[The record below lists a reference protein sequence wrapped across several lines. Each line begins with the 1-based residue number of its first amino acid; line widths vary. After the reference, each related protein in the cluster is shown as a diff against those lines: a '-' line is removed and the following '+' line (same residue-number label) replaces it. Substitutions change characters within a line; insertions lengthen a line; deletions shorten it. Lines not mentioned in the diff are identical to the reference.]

1 MAKGN
6 FVAYYRVSTGKQAAS
21 GLGLEAQKDAVADY
35 LNSGRWTLLDEFIE
49 VEWGKN
55 SDRPQLECALALC
68 RLHNATLVVAKL
80 DRLARNLHFL
90 SGLMESGVGF
100 VACDLPSANRLTIHV
115 LAAVAEAEAL
125 AISQR
130 TKAALKVA
138 KAPGV
143 ALGGDRGSLTK
154 KVRDKGRAIGIE
166 VRRQR
171 ARKRAADLLPII
183 EASRE
188 EGAISLQDIADGL
201 NKRSIPTAQG
211 GLWQP
216 TQVMRVLV
224 RDSATWRP
232 SWP

>member
-1 MAKGN
+1 MAKGK
-6 FVAYYRVSTGKQAAS
+6 FIAYYRVSTGKQAAS
-21 GLGLEAQKDAVADY
+21 GLGLEAQKNVVADF
-35 LNSGRWTLLDEFIE
+35 LNGGRWTLLDELIE
-49 VEWGKN
+49 VESGKN
-55 SDRPQLECALALC
+55 SDRPQLERALALC
-68 RLHNATLVVAKL
+68 RLHKATLVVAKL

-90 SGLMESGVGF
+90 SGLMESGVEF

-130 TKAALKVA
+130 TKAALKAA
-138 KAPGV
+138 KARGV
-143 ALGGDRGSLTK
+143 VLGGDRGSLTK

-183 EASRE
+183 EAIRE

-211 GLWQP
+211 GAWQP
-216 TQVMRVLV
+216 TQVMRVLE
-224 RDSATWRP
+224 RARQ
-232 SWP
+232 

>member
-1 MAKGN
+1 
-6 FVAYYRVSTGKQAAS
+6 
-21 GLGLEAQKDAVADY
+21 
-35 LNSGRWTLLDEFIE
+35 LNGGRWTLLDEFIE
-49 VEWGKN
+49 VESGKN
-55 SDRPQLECALALC
+55 LDRPQLERALALC
-68 RLHNATLVVAKL
+68 RLHKATLVVAKL

-90 SGLMESGVGF
+90 SGLMESGVEF

-130 TKAALKVA
+130 MKAALKAA
-138 KAPGV
+138 KARGV
-143 ALGGDRGSLTK
+143 VLGGDRGSLTK

-183 EASRE
+183 EAIRE

-211 GLWQP
+211 GAWQP
-216 TQVMRVLV
+216 TQVMRVLERV
-224 RDSATWRP
+224 NK
-232 SWP
+232 